1 MTTRDQHVLL
11 EQLAAHG
18 YPLMKS
24 VRHSDPET
32 VLESLLRQRESRVVE
47 GFAVVLLSALR
58 EKANLRWESPRWTP
72 EKALGVLT
80 SQRLARLLAL
90 SYVLFRLF
98 GLEQGLQARVRK
110 LLFKCT
116 NAEATLR
123 SVESHFLKSEP
134 LAMNGFELSTE
145 RLKNTFRAYYVD
157 AREGVEDKAQT
168 HALELELLL
177 SELFTPRQKELLRKR
192 ADGAQMTNT
201 EKTYFYRTVNK
212 RLKALANEEVH
223 ELARRLLRR

>member
-1 MTTRDQHVLL
+1 MTTLDKHVLL

-18 YPLMKS
+18 YPLMRP

-32 VLESLLRQRESRVVE
+32 VLESLLRQHESRVVE
-47 GFAVVLLSALR
+47 GFTVVLLSALR
-58 EKANLRWESPRWTP
+58 EKANLRWELPNWNPGR
-72 EKALGVLT
+72 ELGVMT

-98 GLEQGLQARVRK
+98 GLEKNLQERVRK
-110 LLFKCT
+110 LLFKYKDGET
-116 NAEATLR
+116 TLR
-123 SVESHFLKSEP
+123 NVESHFLKSEP

-145 RLKNTFRAYYVD
+145 RLKNTFRTYYVG
-157 AREGVEDKAQT
+157 AQEGLEDKEKT
-168 HALELELLL
+168 RALELELLL

-192 ADGAQMTNT
+192 AEGAAMTNT
-201 EKTYFYRTVNK
+201 EKTYFYRTVSK
-212 RLKALANEEVH
+212 RLKALASEEVH